1 MIEGPFSVLASLC
14 TSLVPRAEEGKEEKG
29 SGFSHSSMC
38 LIITDMSGRVLMMPS
53 KPHGWMHG
61 IGIKLTRVAFY
72 LSALSNSLALF
83 IQRWVELK
91 ANLRLLSRSK

>member
-1 MIEGPFSVLASLC
+1 
-14 TSLVPRAEEGKEEKG
+14 
-29 SGFSHSSMC
+29 
-38 LIITDMSGRVLMMPS
+38 MMPS

-91 ANLRLLSRSK
+91 ANLRLLSWSK